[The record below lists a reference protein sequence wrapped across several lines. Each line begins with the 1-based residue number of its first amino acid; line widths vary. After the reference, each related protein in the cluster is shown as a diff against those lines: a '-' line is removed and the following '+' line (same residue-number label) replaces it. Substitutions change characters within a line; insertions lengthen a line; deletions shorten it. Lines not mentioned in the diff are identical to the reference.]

1 MLETIREF
9 ALERLEDAGDEDA
22 VRARHAAY
30 YRSLAERAAIDLDQ
44 ARGRWLELLDA
55 ELENLR
61 SALSW
66 CLDRAEH
73 EAAQSIAGSLGVYWV
88 DRGLLNEMRS
98 WLERSLEA
106 GDDGGTA
113 HTLASMRLSQV
124 RYLQGDYER
133 ARSIAEA
140 SLAQARVLGEPVN
153 IVRAMFFLAQALE
166 AEGSWTDGWAIEV
179 EALEIAR
186 ELRSTRPRLLLVALN
201 NLGYTCVARA
211 MHEEAVVYLE
221 EGVALALEL
230 GETADAAAAR
240 CNLALALIH
249 LGRVDEAGRL
259 AAYAT
264 MSAIDTSD
272 QLLGSQSIE
281 VLAAVEVERGNLR
294 FAARLLG
301 SSEALRRAVGYELEP
316 AERALHDRTLQ
327 QIEAELTPPVLEA
340 QWTEG
345 GAMKL
350 EEAFALIGREY
361 LR

>member
-1 MLETIREF
+1 
-9 ALERLEDAGDEDA
+9 
-22 VRARHAAY
+22 
-30 YRSLAERAAIDLDQ
+30 
-44 ARGRWLELLDA
+44 
-55 ELENLR
+55 
-61 SALSW
+61 
-66 CLDRAEH
+66 
-73 EAAQSIAGSLGVYWV
+73 
-88 DRGLLNEMRS
+88 
-98 WLERSLEA
+98 
-106 GDDGGTA
+106 
-113 HTLASMRLSQV
+113 MRLSQV

-316 AERALHDRTLQ
+316 AERAPHDRTLQ